1 MIRSCRHIC
10 QLFTKFCQILFTFVY
25 IYLNISK

>member
-10 QLFTKFCQILFTFVY
+10 QLFTKFCQILLTYVY